1 MPLTFAQIQQ
11 FKIDGYLVLPG
22 LLNNEDVE
30 HLRLLTEQHSLS
42 RIEPLELEAELKYPG
57 APASVDSKGGE
68 TYAAF

>member
-1 MPLTFAQIQQ
+1 M
-11 FKIDGYLVLPG
+11 LPG